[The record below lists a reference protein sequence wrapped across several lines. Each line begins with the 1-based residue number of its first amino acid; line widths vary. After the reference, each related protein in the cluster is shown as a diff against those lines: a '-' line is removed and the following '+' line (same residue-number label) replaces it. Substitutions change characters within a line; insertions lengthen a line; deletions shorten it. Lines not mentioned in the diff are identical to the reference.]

1 MADRREYQ
9 RQWQEKRRRAA
20 GIKARP
26 AAQPHGTAAGY
37 RRHRYQ
43 DEQPCSACRA
53 AWSEYHRQ
61 RRAQKK
67 S

>member
-1 MADRREYQ
+1 MTDRRDYQ

-20 GIKARP
+20 GIKERGP
-26 AAQPHGTAAGY
+26 LQSHGTPAGY

-43 DEQPCSACRA
+43 DEPACDACRA

-61 RRAQKK
+61 RRAQQNL
-67 S
+67 